1 MYVCLIIEI
10 MCSSSGSCSCSCSP
24 LCVLPTLPHAPI
36 EVAEQTSHF
45 CAPKNLQQRHKTNC
59 ECSLRCCCAIAAT
72 CRNVIQ
78 YQPWPACGKIKS
90 SSRRHCC
97 CCCCCCCVYNFRA
110 NQRIGHAKLYV
121 WLPQINAPTERD
133 AN

>member
-10 MCSSSGSCSCSCSP
+10 MCSSSGSCSCSP
-24 LCVLPTLPHAPI
+24 LCALHSAACPNRSCRTNFTLLRP
-36 EVAEQTSHF
+36 E
-45 CAPKNLQQRHKTNC
+45 NLQQRHKTNC

-97 CCCCCCCVYNFRA
+97 CCFCCCCVYNFRA